1 MPLLAALA
9 LVALVS
15 AAPAAAQAVPPATS
29 RTEINDTCLACHS
42 DTELALTLPNGETRS
57 LHVEGETFAKSVHGE
72 KLSCADCHPEMTE
85 VPHPE
90 RTFTSR
96 RQFSL
101 VYYEQCKRCHFSTFA
116 KTLDSAHQAP
126 LARGDLTAPLCVDCH
141 GAHDIMSP
149 NRPRTRVSRTCAKC
163 HQGVSATYLKSVHGR
178 ALEAE
183 GNLDVPVCTDCHRSH
198 DVAGPHAADW
208 RAHTPELC
216 ASCHADEQVMGKYG
230 LSTAVH
236 RTYLSDFHGMTA
248 SVRRTDQAASAPVV
262 ARCTDCHGIHDIT
275 KVDDPESPV
284 LKANL
289 VKTCRQCHAD
299 ASENFPGA
307 WLSHYEPSWTKTP
320 LVKGVMVA
328 YQVFIPFMIGGLAL
342 QILLHLWRVVVN
354 R

>member
-9 LVALVS
+9 LVA
-15 AAPAAAQAVPPATS
+15 AASDTPATS
-29 RTEINDTCLACHS
+29 RTEINETCLACHS
-42 DTELALTLPNGETRS
+42 DKEMSLSLPNGETRS
-57 LHVEGETFAKSVHGE
+57 LHVDAETFRTSVHGD
-72 KLSCADCHPEMTE
+72 KLSCADCHPDMTE

-126 LARGDLTAPLCVDCH
+126 LARGDVTAPLCVDCH
-141 GAHDIMSP
+141 GAHDITSP
-149 NRPRTRVSRTCAKC
+149 NKPRTKISQTCAKC
-163 HQGVSATYLKSVHGR
+163 HEGVSAVYLTSVHGQ
-178 ALEAE
+178 ALVQE
-183 GNLDVPVCTDCHRSH
+183 NRDVPVCTDCHRSH
-198 DVAGPHAADW
+198 DVAGPHASDW
-208 RAHTPELC
+208 RAHTPDLC
-216 ASCHADEQVMGKYG
+216 ASCHADEQVMAKYG

-248 SVRRTDQAASAPVV
+248 SLRRTGQSDSAPVV
-262 ARCTDCHGIHDIT
+262 ARCTDCHGVHDIT
-275 KVDDPESPV
+275 KVDAPNSRV

-299 ASENFPGA
+299 ATENFPDA
-307 WLSHYEPSWTKTP
+307 WLSHYEPSWQKTP

-328 YQVFIPFMIGGLAL
+328 YQVLIPFMIGGLVL